1 MRTLVVHEETETRER
16 VRGVLAPEGI
26 VVDEAADWPTAAQM
40 LRLTSP
46 DLLVTAPLLQDVD
59 VLAAISLE
67 RRAARIAIIALIPD
81 DLVALGALALDRGAD
96 DYVRDSEIVSDLA
109 SHVHAVLRRT
119 TTDEQPRL
127 VFGDLEIDVGA
138 REVRVGG
145 HDVALTRRE
154 FDLLT
159 FFALRPRSVLAHH
172 LLLECVWGGSGDS
185 ERRATLTEH
194 VRRVRGKLAVDG
206 DPRDRWLHTVRGVGY
221 VFRP

>member
-1 MRTLVVHEETETRER
+1 MRTLVVHEHTGVRER
-16 VRGVLAPEGI
+16 VRSVLAPEGI
-26 VVDEAADWPTAAQM
+26 VVDEAADWPSAAQM
-40 LRLTSP
+40 LRMTTP

-59 VLAAISLE
+59 VLAAITLE
-67 RRAARIAIIALIPD
+67 RRSSRIAVIALIPD
-81 DLVALGALALDRGAD
+81 ELVALGSLALDRGAD
-96 DYVRDSEIVSDLA
+96 DFVRTSEISDLA

-119 TTDEQPRL
+119 TPEEEPRL
-127 VFGDLEIDVGA
+127 VFGDLDIDVRA
-138 REVRVGG
+138 REVRMRGRS
-145 HDVALTRRE
+145 LRFTRRE

-159 FFALRPRSVLAHH
+159 FFALRPHAVLAHE

-206 DPRDRWLHTVRGVGY
+206 DATDRWLHTVRGVGY